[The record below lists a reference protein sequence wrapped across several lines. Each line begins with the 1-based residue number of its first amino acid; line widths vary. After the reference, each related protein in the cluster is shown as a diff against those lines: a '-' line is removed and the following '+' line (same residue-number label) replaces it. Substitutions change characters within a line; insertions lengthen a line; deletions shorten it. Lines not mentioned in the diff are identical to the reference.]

1 MKRVC
6 FLELT
11 ALARTDDDFAESER
25 EMIQLIA
32 SKFNISDV
40 SLQGC
45 EYLLKEYASIS
56 AKLLAFVQD

>member
-40 SLQGC
+40 SL
-45 EYLLKEYASIS
+45 
-56 AKLLAFVQD
+56 